1 MSKHNSFLYIKNV
14 GAETIVVKL
23 KRACHMSNLSELSVN
38 YPGSLISALADTF
51 TPHVQRPTLH
61 KFQYTS
67 TGLNGQPKVWRK
79 VITEQSCPQSK
90 CNYRN
95 KIVISLTALLLFQI
109 ELHSKEL
116 LYAENQN
123 IARY

>member
-1 MSKHNSFLYIKNV
+1 MSNHNSFLCVENI
-14 GAETIVVKL
+14 GTETIAIKL
-23 KRACHMSNLSELSVN
+23 KRACHMSNLIELSVS
-38 YPGSLISALADTF
+38 YPGSLISALAGTI

-61 KFQYTS
+61 KFLCTS

-90 CNYRN
+90 CKYRN
-95 KIVISLTALLLFQI
+95 KIVISLTALLFQT

-116 LYAENQN
+116 LHA
-123 IARY
+123 